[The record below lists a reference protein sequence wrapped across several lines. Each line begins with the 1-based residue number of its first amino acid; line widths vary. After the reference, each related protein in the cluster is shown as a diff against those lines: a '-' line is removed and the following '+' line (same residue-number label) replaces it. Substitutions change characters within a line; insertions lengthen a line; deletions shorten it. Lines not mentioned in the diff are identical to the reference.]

1 MQQETNADV
10 VVIGGGFAGLITANR
25 LAELGRKPLV
35 LEQGTDAAYLC
46 NSRFTG
52 GTFHVCFRDP
62 VGRTPEE
69 LLEAI
74 RTTSLVASEPL
85 AQAVAHEVSKVIG
98 WLREH
103 GIRLAKAGAHEYK
116 SWVLTPFRN
125 NRYGLDWKGRGGDV
139 ALRTLTETLQA
150 KGGLLKRGARAIAL
164 DLKDASQAVVEV
176 SEGGQTHRYRANAVV
191 IADGGFQGNPDLMR
205 KFITP
210 RPESLVQRGA
220 GTGRGDGLSMA
231 LAAGAAS
238 IGMNR
243 FYGHLLAKDALTN
256 DNLWPFPV
264 ADPLVESAIVVN
276 DAGERFADEGKG
288 GVWMANQVAWMDDPL
303 SAVIIFDDAIWR
315 GPGADGL
322 MSPNPNMVNAG
333 ANIASAGTI
342 VELAGLV
349 GLPADALARTVNA
362 YNAALLAYKLLDLQ
376 PIRTAMFGK
385 PMPIFKA
392 PFHAL
397 TVAAGITYTMGGIS
411 IDEHARA
418 LDAVGKPVARLYAA
432 GCCSGGLEGGPDSG
446 GYVGGLAKSGVTAL
460 RAAEHIAANLT

>member
-243 FYGHLLAKDALTN
+243 FYGQDRK
-256 DNLWPFPV
+256 
-264 ADPLVESAIVVN
+264 SVV
-276 DAGERFADEGKG
+276 
-288 GVWMANQVAWMDDPL
+288 
-303 SAVIIFDDAIWR
+303 
-315 GPGADGL
+315 
-322 MSPNPNMVNAG
+322 
-333 ANIASAGTI
+333 
-342 VELAGLV
+342 
-349 GLPADALARTVNA
+349 
-362 YNAALLAYKLLDLQ
+362 
-376 PIRTAMFGK
+376 
-385 PMPIFKA
+385 
-392 PFHAL
+392 
-397 TVAAGITYTMGGIS
+397 
-411 IDEHARA
+411 
-418 LDAVGKPVARLYAA
+418 
-432 GCCSGGLEGGPDSG
+432 
-446 GYVGGLAKSGVTAL
+446 
-460 RAAEHIAANLT
+460 